1 MLELIQYH
9 PLAEILNSASSV
21 VKMGFEDERLSMVSF
36 LSFRGGVWV
45 GGINRVV
52 YINVHFLHLLLNY
65 KCINIM
71 WHSLCFHLS

>member
-36 LSFRGGVWV
+36 LFFRGE
-45 GGINRVV
+45 GGINRVI

-65 KCINIM
+65 SGINIM
-71 WHSLCFHLS
+71 WYSLCFHFS